1 MASKILVT
9 YSTKYGST
17 RGVAETITEELTG
30 KYFPVDLIP
39 SKDVNS
45 LEGYQAVIM
54 GAPMYA
60 GAVLPDTI
68 KFINRFKESL
78 QTIPTAF
85 FILGPLDG
93 SAQEMR
99 GVQVQLEANRK
110 KKFDWFKP
118 TTMMIFTGA
127 FNLSKLRFPDSLI
140 KLYRST
146 SKNPLT
152 SKDSRDWKA
161 INSWA
166 ASLPEVL
173 QLQK

>member
-1 MASKILVT
+1 MASKILIT

-17 RGVAETITEELTG
+17 RGVAEAITEVLTG
-30 KYFPVDLIP
+30 KYYSVDLIP

-45 LEGYQAVIM
+45 LESYQAVII
-54 GAPMYA
+54 GAPIYA
-60 GAVLPDTI
+60 GAILSDTVR
-68 KFINRFKESL
+68 FINRFKGSL
-78 QTIPTAF
+78 EEIPSAF

-110 KKFDWFKP
+110 KKFTWYKP
-118 TTMMIFTGA
+118 TTTKIFTGA
-127 FNLSKLRFPDSLI
+127 LDLSKLRFPDSLI

-146 SKNPLT
+146 PKNSLT

-161 INSWA
+161 INAWA

-173 QLQK
+173 HLQK